1 MDGLVTSSG
10 QELGILKNHVW
21 FFLLEGGPGGRECK
35 PPRGLGVYGCGLVIA
50 DGVEK
55 AGRDDRLTVRDAPHH
70 LLVSLTSDRRT
81 EFELPGARSWKT
93 QEIRRNLESVV

>member
-1 MDGLVTSSG
+1 MRKGLVAGSASP
-10 QELGILKNHVW
+10 LVVW
-21 FFLLEGGPGGRECK
+21 
-35 PPRGLGVYGCGLVIA
+35 GVYGCGLVIT

-70 LLVSLTSDRRT
+70 LLVSLAGGRRT
-81 EFELPGARSWKT
+81 EFELPGARSWKM